1 MYYIT
6 GTQFSMNE
14 AWGKLRAAW
23 RNIKCIMSNQMETI
37 AFIILQKLTCGK
49 IKLISYSLTVNICGF
64 EKQRIFI
71 TSTLLEVQQ

>member
-23 RNIKCIMSNQMETI
+23 RNIKYILSNQMETI
-37 AFIILQKLTCGK
+37 AFIILQKLACGK
-49 IKLISYSLTVNICGF
+49 NKIK
-64 EKQRIFI
+64 
-71 TSTLLEVQQ
+71 

>member
-23 RNIKCIMSNQMETI
+23 RNIKHILSNQMETI
-37 AFIILQKLTCGK
+37 AFLILQKLACGK
-49 IKLISYSLTVNICGF
+49 NKIK
-64 EKQRIFI
+64 
-71 TSTLLEVQQ
+71 